1 MKHHRAVLFLVLGL
15 SMTLFSGCASIGPPR
30 VERDRIEYNLS
41 LTDSWKRQILLN
53 IVKIRYVEPL
63 FFMDVGEIVAAY
75 SLETG
80 VSVGGSRALYS
91 MGGSVDLGATG
102 KYTDRPTITFR
113 PLTGVDF
120 IRGIMSPIPL
130 RNVLSGIEA
139 GASASFILSLGVRDI
154 NGLRNERLT
163 PTGHKPADPGFVRAV
178 RLIAELQETGE
189 IHVAKVEDEPGLFL
203 VLGGKESSESIGK
216 ADELRTLLGLAPDKD
231 RFRLGGGPLE
241 GDGGTVQ
248 LRTYSLAQ
256 MLAMVAGR
264 VEMPEEDITSNRALP
279 GFPVHAGAGPLEGTM
294 VRSSSMKPKDAF
306 ASVKYRDTW
315 FWVDDH
321 DLRAK
326 RVFTFIMLAFTML
339 ETGAQES
346 QLQLTIPAQ

>member
-1 MKHHRAVLFLVLGL
+1 MKHHRAISYLILAL
-15 SMTLFSGCASIGPPR
+15 SMTLFAGCAPIGPPR

-41 LTDSWKRQILLN
+41 ITDSWKRQILLN

-63 FFMDVGEIVAAY
+63 FFMDVGEIVSAY

-80 VSVGGSRALYS
+80 VSLGGTRTLYS
-91 MGGSVDLGATG
+91 TGGSVDLGATG
-102 KYTDRPTITFR
+102 KYTDRPTITLR

-139 GASASFILSLGVRDI
+139 GASASFIMSMGVRDI

-163 PTGHKPADPGFVRAV
+163 PKGHKPADEGFVRAV
-178 RLIAELQETGE
+178 RLIAELQDAGE
-189 IHVAKVEDEPGLFL
+189 IHVVKVEEDPGLFL
-203 VLGGKESSESIGK
+203 VLGDGESSVNRDK
-216 ADELRTLLGLAPDKD
+216 ARELRTLLGLAPDND
-231 RFRLGGGPLE
+231 RFRLGGGGRE
-241 GDGGTVQ
+241 GDGGSIL

-264 VEMPEEDITSNRALP
+264 VDMPEKDISSGRAMP
-279 GFPVHAGAGPLEGTM
+279 GFPVHAGAGPLDGVM
-294 VRSSSMKPKDAF
+294 VRSSSQEPRDAF
-306 ASVKYRDTW
+306 ASVRYRDVW

-339 ETGAQES
+339 ETGSQDS

>member
-1 MKHHRAVLFLVLGL
+1 MKHHRTILIMVLGL
-15 SMTLFSGCASIGPPR
+15 SMTLFSGCAAIGPPR

-41 LTDSWKRQILLN
+41 ITESWKRQILLN

-63 FFMDVGEIVAAY
+63 FFMDVGEIVSAY

-80 VSVGGSRALYS
+80 VSMGGTRTLYS
-91 MGGSVDLGATG
+91 MGGNVDLGATG

-139 GASASFILSLGVRDI
+139 GASASFILSMGVRDI

-163 PTGHKPADPGFVRAV
+163 PKGHKPADAGFVRAV
-178 RLIAELQETGE
+178 QLIADLQEAGD
-189 IHVAKVEDEPGLFL
+189 IHVVKAEDESGLFL
-203 VLGGKESSESIGK
+203 VLGGGESSERGGK
-216 ADELRTLLGLAPDKD
+216 AEELRTLLGLAPDNN
-231 RFRLGGGPLE
+231 RFRLGGGGGI
-241 GDGGTVQ
+241 GDGGTIL

-264 VEMPEEDITSNRALP
+264 VEMPEEHISSNRAMP
-279 GFPVHAGAGPLEGTM
+279 GFPVHAGAGLLDGIM
-294 VRSSSMKPKDAF
+294 VCSSSLEPTDAF
-306 ASVKYRDTW
+306 ASVRYRDTW
-315 FWVDDH
+315 FWVNDH
-321 DLRAK
+321 DLRTK
-326 RVFTFIMLAFTML
+326 RVFTFIMLPSPCWRREPRTP
-339 ETGAQES
+339 S
-346 QLQLTIPAQ
+346 SS